1 MRITSTQYTLQ
12 NKSFEIY
19 LSGCN
24 GNPKCEGCYN
34 QELWDFNIGE
44 EYTLE
49 YFGDLQ
55 QKIYRFK
62 NIIDNIMILGGE
74 PLDQNINDF
83 SYFIKDMKSF
93 NKDLWLFTRYELNE
107 IEPTILNQF
116 DYVKTGKY
124 IKELSVD
131 NNIQYGIKLATSNQK
146 IYKKG
151 IDY

>member
-1 MRITSTQYTLQ
+1 
-12 NKSFEIY
+12 
-19 LSGCN
+19 
-24 GNPKCEGCYN
+24 
-34 QELWDFNIGE
+34 
-44 EYTLE
+44 
-49 YFGDLQ
+49 
-55 QKIYRFK
+55 
-62 NIIDNIMILGGE
+62 MILGGE
-74 PLDQNINDF
+74 PLDQDIINF
-83 SYFIKDMKSF
+83 YYFTVDIKSF
-93 NKDLWLFTRYELNE
+93 DKNLWLFTRYELNE